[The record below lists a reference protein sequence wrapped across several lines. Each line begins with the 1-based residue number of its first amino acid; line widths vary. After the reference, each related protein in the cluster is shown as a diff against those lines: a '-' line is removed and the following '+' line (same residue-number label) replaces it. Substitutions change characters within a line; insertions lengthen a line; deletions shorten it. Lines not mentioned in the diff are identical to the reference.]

1 MTKRL
6 GICSEFTTKLFI
18 TVDHSQDEE
27 ECSVSNC
34 ELLISFSV
42 SVTYIVA
49 PFRHYLLFY

>member
-6 GICSEFTTKLFI
+6 EICFEFATKLFI
-18 TVDHSQDEE
+18 TIDHSQDEE

-34 ELLISFSV
+34 ELLISFTV

-49 PFRHYLLFY
+49 PLFLYLLFY